1 MPIPMRYDT
10 WMAIASLALHVM
22 FVIYINSLYMA
33 LTRPLAI
40 GATIA
45 QPWNMMIIGMFLFGL
60 PGFGLAGVAYLLA
73 KDLAKKSG
81 VRRATSMIIIVQGII
96 LLLGMINASSV
107 EKAMN
112 DYYIETLTNR
122 GEIHLF
128 NTIPQ
133 LFMMGSIPLMG
144 VGAYLYTVK
153 PKTERFKS
161 SL

>member
-22 FVIYINSLYMA
+22 FIIYINSLYMA

-45 QPWNMMIIGMFLFGL
+45 QPWNMMIIGMFLFGI

-73 KDLAKKSG
+73 KGLARKSG
-81 VRRATSMIIIVQGII
+81 VRRVPSIIIIAQGVI
-96 LLLGMINASSV
+96 LLLGMINASSI

-112 DYYIETLTNR
+112 DYYIESLTNR
-122 GEIHLF
+122 GEIYLF
-128 NTIPQ
+128 NLIPQ

-144 VGAYLYTVK
+144 VGAYLYTVRPK
-153 PKTERFKS
+153 PQRFES

>member
-45 QPWNMMIIGMFLFGL
+45 QPWNMMIIGMFLFGI

-73 KDLAKKSG
+73 KGLARKSE
-81 VRRATSMIIIVQGII
+81 VRRAPSMIIIAQGAI
-96 LLLGMINASSV
+96 LLLGMINASSI
-107 EKAMN
+107 EKVMN
-112 DYYIETLTNR
+112 DYYVEALTNR
-122 GEIHLF
+122 GEMYLF
-128 NTIPQ
+128 SIIPQ
-133 LFMMGSIPLMG
+133 LFMVGSIPLMG
-144 VGAYLYTVK
+144 VGAYLYTIK
-153 PKTERFKS
+153 PKQQRFKS
-161 SL
+161 NL